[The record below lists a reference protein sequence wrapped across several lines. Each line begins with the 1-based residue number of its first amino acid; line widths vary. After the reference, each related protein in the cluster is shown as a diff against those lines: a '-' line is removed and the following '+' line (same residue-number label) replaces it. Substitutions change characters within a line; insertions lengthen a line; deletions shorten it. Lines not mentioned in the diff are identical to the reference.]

1 MPYQIKFNIG
11 ENKQMINKL
20 EKANTGEITTLFSD
34 KYSFTCKM
42 RYIAR
47 KDIKEYHLEIFKMAQ
62 EAIALAPAFAGFI
75 AFKEAQLGKESKY
88 FNELEKYQA
97 LDEFKK
103 MYYKANELLNKGIQD
118 NILVGININLTS
130 TKISTP
136 KTITSAKIDT
146 TTSTKIST

>member
-1 MPYQIKFNIG
+1 
-11 ENKQMINKL
+11 MINNFI
-20 EKANTGEITTLFSD
+20 KANTEEIETLFSG
-34 KYSFTCKM
+34 KYGFTCVM

-47 KDIKEYHLEIFKMAQ
+47 KDIKEYYIEIFKMAQ
-62 EAIALAPAFAGFI
+62 EAINLAPAFAGFI
-75 AFKEAQLGKESKY
+75 AFKEAQLGKEAKY
-88 FNELEKYQA
+88 FNELEKYQT

-136 KTITSAKIDT
+136 KIITSTKIDT

>member
-1 MPYQIKFNIG
+1 
-11 ENKQMINKL
+11 MINKL
-20 EKANTGEITTLFSD
+20 EKANTEEVATLFSD
-34 KYSFTCKM
+34 KYGITCAM

-47 KDIKEYHLEIFKMAQ
+47 EDIKEYYIEIFKMAQ
-62 EAIALAPAFAGFI
+62 EAINLAPAFAGFI
-75 AFKEAQLGKESKY
+75 AFKEAQLGKEAKY
-88 FNELEKYQA
+88 FNELEKYQT

-136 KTITSAKIDT
+136 KIITSTKIDT

>member
-1 MPYQIKFNIG
+1 
-11 ENKQMINKL
+11 MINKL
-20 EKANTGEITTLFSD
+20 EKANTENITPLFSN
-34 KYSFTCKM
+34 KYGFTCAM

-47 KDIKEYHLEIFKMAQ
+47 KDIKEYYIEIFKMAQ

-75 AFKEAQLGKESKY
+75 EFKEKQLGKEAKY
-88 FNELEKYQA
+88 FNELEKYQI

-103 MYYKANELLNKGIQD
+103 MYYKANELLNNGIQD

-136 KTITSAKIDT
+136 KIITSTKIDT

>member
-1 MPYQIKFNIG
+1 
-11 ENKQMINKL
+11 MINKL
-20 EKANTGEITTLFSD
+20 EKANTEEVTTLFND
-34 KYSFTCKM
+34 KYGFTCKM

-47 KDIKEYHLEIFKMAQ
+47 KDIKEYHVEIFKMAQ
-62 EAIALAPAFAGFI
+62 EAINLAPAFAGFI

-88 FNELEKYQA
+88 FNELEKYQT

-118 NILVGININLTS
+118 NILVDININLTS

-136 KTITSAKIDT
+136 KIITSTKIDT